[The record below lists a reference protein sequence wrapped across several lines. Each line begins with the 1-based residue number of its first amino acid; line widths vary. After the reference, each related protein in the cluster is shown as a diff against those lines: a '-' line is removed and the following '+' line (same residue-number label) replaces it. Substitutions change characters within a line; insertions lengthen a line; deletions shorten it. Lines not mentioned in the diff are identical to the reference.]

1 MSTRRRAGVE
11 DGPSTSK
18 RARQALV
25 DQNKRQQQQQ
35 VIPSTIEHAS
45 TPINMLNVEKIVEL
59 IFSTD
64 HFITRRPINLAK
76 VAFPMKDE
84 ARGIFLSMVL
94 YTKETVP
101 SHAHLLFAASQG
113 TTGGL
118 MNWSWL
124 LRNSPF
130 INAVTRT
137 WPSELQAKANMMA
150 RIMRTDQRFVNPG
163 EDKFKLTAVFC
174 YLFSQL
180 YKAKNCVA
188 GFPSQIVEGERIF
201 LFQHPEYMGAG
212 LALPF
217 EHEVFM
223 KNNIQQLDFP
233 AATAISLVVEST
245 PFQEQYLIFTNR
257 QRTSCQL
264 QLLTYAATR
273 PK

>member
-18 RARQALV
+18 RAHQALL
-25 DQNKRQQQQQ
+25 DHSNRQQQQQ
-35 VIPSTIEHAS
+35 QVNPSAIEHAL
-45 TPINMLNVEKIVEL
+45 TPINMLDVEKIVEL

-64 HFITRRPINLAK
+64 HSITRRPINLAK
-76 VAFPMKDE
+76 VAFPTKDE

-113 TTGGL
+113 TSEIL

-124 LRNSPF
+124 LRTSPF

-150 RIMRTDQRFVNPG
+150 RIMRTDPRFVNPG
-163 EDKFKLTAVFC
+163 DDKFKLTAVFC
-174 YLFSQL
+174 YVFSQL

-188 GFPSQIVEGERIF
+188 GFPSQ
-201 LFQHPEYMGAG
+201 MGAG

-217 EHEVFM
+217 EHEVFI
-223 KNNIQQLDFP
+223 KSNIQQRDFP
-233 AATAISLVVEST
+233 SAMAIGLVVEPT
-245 PFQEQYLIFTNR
+245 PFPEPDTPQ
-257 QRTSCQL
+257 
-264 QLLTYAATR
+264 
-273 PK
+273 